1 MTAEPWHLSV
11 AVRERYAAGEL
22 DAVAEASVET
32 HLTSCAVCRYSAAAT
47 IPSVEV
53 ATLWE
58 GVATA
63 IARPRPTRLGRLAVA
78 FGLPDEDAVVVRA
91 STALY
96 LPWVVSVCAALV
108 CAVLAAVLPEP
119 HGTSSFLVLAPLV
132 PVLAVAAAYDTT
144 DPLREV
150 VGPTPLSKLR
160 IALLRASVA
169 LAAAVPVTLG
179 LGLLVPGLGGLA
191 FAWLLPSLA
200 LTLASLLLLT
210 RLTAPIATATVAGVW
225 VVGVLAI
232 TGDQASVVLSSTA
245 AQSAFLGCAVVLGL
259 LFWLRTSSTRLQG
272 GYS

>member
-1 MTAEPWHLSV
+1 MTTEPWHLSTPV
-11 AVRERYAAGEL
+11 WQRYAAGEL

-32 HLTSCAVCRYSAAAT
+32 HLTSCEVCQSSASET
-47 IPSVEV
+47 IPSAEV
-53 ATLWE
+53 ATLWQ

-63 IARPRPTRLGRLAVA
+63 IARPRPTRLGRLATRL
-78 FGLPDEDAVVVRA
+78 GLPDDDAVVVRA

-96 LPWVVSVCAALV
+96 LPWVISVSAALV
-108 CAVLAAVLPEP
+108 CAALAAVLPEP
-119 HGTSSFLVLAPLV
+119 HGTSSFVVIAPLI

-144 DPLREV
+144 DPLREL

-179 LGLLVPGLGGLA
+179 VGLLVPGLGGLA

-210 RLTAPIATATVAGVW
+210 RLTAPIATATVAGGW

-232 TGDQASVVLSSTA
+232 TGDQAPVALGSTA
-245 AQSAFLGCAVVLGL
+245 AQSTFLGVAVVLGL
-259 LFWLRTSSTRLQG
+259 LLWLRTSSTRLQG